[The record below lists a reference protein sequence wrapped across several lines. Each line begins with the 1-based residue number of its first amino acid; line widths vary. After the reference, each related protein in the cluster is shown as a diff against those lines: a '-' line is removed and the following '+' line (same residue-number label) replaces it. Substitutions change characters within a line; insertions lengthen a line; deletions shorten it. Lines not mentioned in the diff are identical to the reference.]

1 MNILPKSVR
10 FLPVILF
17 SLFINISA
25 QDSTIT
31 GLTYIELKDGSTF
44 SGYVI
49 EENEETLKIRTL
61 SDIEIEIPK
70 VQVIKRSIISGE
82 IMEGEL
88 WYEDPN
94 TTRMFFAPTGRGL
107 KAGQGY
113 FSVYEIFF
121 PFIAVGITDWLAIS
135 GGMSLV
141 PGAEDQI
148 LYIAP
153 KITPVSTGSFDL
165 SAGVL
170 FVKPPNADEG
180 GGIAYGVGTFGS
192 SKTSLT
198 FGVGFGFSGGDFAD
212 KPILVVGADVRV
224 SRSVK
229 FVTENW
235 IMIDE
240 GSLISFGLRFF
251 GTSIAGDFGLVYST
265 ENGGDGFPFL
275 PWLGFAYNF
284 GE

>member
-1 MNILPKSVR
+1 MIFFTF
-10 FLPVILF
+10 FL
-17 SLFINISA
+17 NISA

-31 GLTYIELKDGSTF
+31 GLTYVELKDGSSF

-49 EENEETLKIRTL
+49 EESEEMLKIRTL
-61 SDIEIEIPK
+61 AGIEIEIP
-70 VQVIKRSIISGE
+70 IKQIIERKIITGE
-82 IMEGEL
+82 IREGEL

-135 GGMSLV
+135 GGMSLL
-141 PGAEDQI
+141 PGADDQV

-153 KITPVSTGSFDL
+153 KITPLSTGSFDL
-165 SAGVL
+165 SAGIL
-170 FVKPPNADEG
+170 YVKPPKADEG
-180 GGIAYGVGTFGS
+180 GGIAYGVGTYGS
-192 SKTSLT
+192 SKASLT
-198 FGVGFGFSGGDFAD
+198 LGVGFGFSGGDFAD
-212 KPILVVGADVRV
+212 KPIIVLGADLRV

-240 GSLISFGLRFF
+240 SSLISFGLRFF
-251 GTSIAGDFGLVYST
+251 GTSIAGDFGLIYST
-265 ENGGDGFPFL
+265 ENDGDGFPFL

-284 GE
+284 GK